1 MPRPWWRCPRRSER
15 CGPAVGSG
23 SASGFVAEPSP
34 APIGFKTTPIGRGL
48 RLLLAEDHA
57 LNREIIGM
65 QLSRLGFDCDF
76 AEDGEAAWQLLASP
90 AARYAVLLTDCR
102 MPRLDGFGL
111 AMRLRA
117 HEAQRGLP
125 RLPVIALT
133 ADSLAG
139 EARRCQD
146 AGIDAWLAKPL
157 QARAFEEALA
167 GLLQP
172 RSPAPA
178 MLTTGHPAP
187 VASYPAL
194 IRLCGG
200 DPAKATGLL
209 RVFVEVTRTD
219 LKALDE
225 AMAERDCPRLQQ
237 LAHRLASACQQ
248 LDEQPAVS
256 ALRMMECL
264 IDADDLGLED
274 AVRDRYP
281 LLRNLLAAVLARAA
295 DFVRRHG
302 GAG

>member
-1 MPRPWWRCPRRSER
+1 MPRPWWRCPRRSESG
-15 CGPAVGSG
+15 GPDAGSG
-23 SASGFVAEPSP
+23 TASGFVSEPGPPP
-34 APIGFKTTPIGRGL
+34 AGFKTPIGRGL

-65 QLSRLGFDCDF
+65 QLARLGFACDF
-76 AEDGEAAWQLLASP
+76 AEDGEAAWERLASP
-90 AARYAVLLTDCR
+90 SPRYAVLLTDCR

-111 AMRLRA
+111 ATRLRA
-117 HEAQRGLP
+117 HEARHGLP

-139 EARRCQD
+139 EAHRCRA

-157 QARAFEEALA
+157 QVRAFEETLA

-172 RSPAPA
+172 PSPPPSFF
-178 MLTTGHPAP
+178 TTGASAP
-187 VASYPAL
+187 FASYPAL

-200 DPAKATGLL
+200 DPAKATRLL
-209 RVFVEVTRTD
+209 RVFVEATQVD

-225 AMAERDCPRLQQ
+225 AMADQDCPRLQA

-264 IDADDLGLED
+264 IDADDLGLEE
-274 AVRDRYP
+274 AVRERFP
-281 LLRNLLAAVLARAA
+281 LLRSLLAAVLARAS
-295 DFVRRHG
+295 DFVRRHADQG
-302 GAG
+302 